1 MKKAFIVIV
10 AILGCVIAAQAKDR
24 VLPQN
29 QIPAQITSFVKKH
42 FPGDKISVVTEDKEW
57 LSSEYKAMLSSGAT
71 IEFDGKFIWTEVDCN
86 RERVPASIVPPEIA
100 DYLAKHFQGKFPVKI
115 DRDKRKWEVEIDNG
129 TELTFDTSFRLI
141 EIDN

>member
-24 VLPQN
+24 VLPGK
-29 QIPAQITSFVKKH
+29 QIPAQISSFVKKH
-42 FPGDKISVVTEDKEW
+42 FRGDKISVVTEDKEW
-57 LSSEYKAMLSSGAT
+57 LSSEYKAMLSSGVT
-71 IEFDGKFIWTEVDCN
+71 IEFDDKFEWTEVDCI
-86 RERVPASIVPPEIA
+86 RDRVPTSIVPAEIA
-100 DYLAKHFQGKFPVKI
+100 DYITKHFQGKFPVKI